1 MRLATIPPGAL
12 GKRTIRSLDRRL
24 DSETMQA
31 ETTAKI
37 DIIKSAIDL
46 LRKHVKYDSAKAQ
59 LASLERVIS
68 DGDFWN
74 DQARAQET
82 MREKNRI
89 ERQLAVID
97 ALQLEMDDAIEL
109 LELGM
114 AEGDGEITDDAE
126 ASLTKLVAIAEKRQ
140 LESLLS
146 GEADANDCFIEV
158 HAGAG
163 GTEAQDW
170 ALMLMRMYS
179 RWSEARGFKLQIIE
193 ESAGEEAGIKSVT
206 MRIDGENAYG
216 WMKTESGV
224 HRLVRIS
231 PFDSSAR
238 RHTSFASVWV
248 YPVVDNN
255 IEIEIEDND
264 LRIDTYRASGAGGQH
279 VNKTDSAIRITHLPT
294 NIVVQC
300 QNDRSQHRNRA
311 TAFNMLKARLYELEL
326 QRREDAANDAAS
338 SKTEIGWG
346 NQIRS
351 YVLHPYQ
358 MVKDLRTNVEK
369 GNAQGVLNGD
379 LDDFIEASLAARVG
393 NQR

>member
-1 MRLATIPPGAL
+1 
-12 GKRTIRSLDRRL
+12 
-24 DSETMQA
+24 
-31 ETTAKI
+31 
-37 DIIKSAIDL
+37 
-46 LRKHVKYDSAKAQ
+46 
-59 LASLERVIS
+59 VIS
-68 DGDFWN
+68 DGNFWN
-74 DQARAQET
+74 DHASAQET
-82 MREKNRI
+82 MREKNRL

-97 ALQLEMDDAIEL
+97 TLQLQMDDATEL
-109 LELGM
+109 LELGT
-114 AEGDGEITDDAE
+114 AEGDEEIIDDAE

-248 YPVVDNN
+248 YPVVDDN
-255 IEIEIEDND
+255 IEIEIEDKD

-338 SKTEIGWG
+338 SKTDIGWG

-369 GNAQGVLNGD
+369 GNAQGVLDGD

-393 NQR
+393 SQR